1 LASRERKRPEG
12 SSGRVRSRLAEK
24 FDPGVIKARKVAAD
38 KDKVVEPLRLAAE
51 ILRPR
56 GKKTT
61 APTN

>member
-1 LASRERKRPEG
+1 
-12 SSGRVRSRLAEK
+12 
-24 FDPGVIKARKVAAD
+24 VIKARKVAAD